1 MSLLEFMETDGKA
14 EGQTDVD
21 TGSQGVSEAT
31 NEEAVEGAVEGAVEE
46 TTDGAV
52 EGAEETSEEGTEE
65 SSELG
70 LSLEQLAEL
79 TGLDLSP
86 YQDTQSAL
94 KGLAEAKRLVGVKN
108 EAAER
113 WNALTELPR
122 EQQEAIVAI
131 LKGEQPSQAPSQEP
145 SQGTPITPQSFEEYE
160 LLQKQVY
167 DEQGNVRQN
176 VDPSKVSAL
185 QKLDRGMRE
194 SLLKLATDPAAY
206 FKEHFQSLG
215 KELREEVLKETQT
228 VQEKKLEEQ
237 RVMTEIRSIEEQH
250 AKQLYTD
257 AKNRTLTPFGEKVK
271 AEFDDLMSGG
281 YSDAAKA
288 LRKAISVVQAS
299 APRPNGTK
307 KVTSNGQRKPG
318 VAVPPKKG
326 LDLDKFFEE
335 GGNLV
340 SLAKELG
347 E

>member
-1 MSLLEFMETDGKA
+1 LLEFMETDGKA
-14 EGQTDVD
+14 EGQTEVEA
-21 TGSQGVSEAT
+21 GSQEVSEAT
-31 NEEAVEGAVEGAVEE
+31 NEGAVEE

-52 EGAEETSEEGTEE
+52 GGAEETSEEGTEGTTEE

-131 LKGEQPSQAPSQEP
+131 LKGEQPSQAPPQEP

-194 SLLKLATDPAAY
+194 SLLKLATDPASY
-206 FKEHFQSLG
+206 LKEHFQSLG

-257 AKNRTLTPFGEKVK
+257 AKNRTFTPFGEKVK

>member
-1 MSLLEFMETDGKA
+1 
-14 EGQTDVD
+14 
-21 TGSQGVSEAT
+21 
-31 NEEAVEGAVEGAVEE
+31 
-46 TTDGAV
+46 
-52 EGAEETSEEGTEE
+52 
-65 SSELG
+65 
-70 LSLEQLAEL
+70 
-79 TGLDLSP
+79 
-86 YQDTQSAL
+86 L

-131 LKGEQPSQAPSQEP
+131 LKGEQPSQDVPSQEP
-145 SQGTPITPQSFEEYE
+145 SKGTPISPQSFEEYE

-250 AKQLYTD
+250 AKQLYVD
-257 AKNRTLTPFGEKVK
+257 GNVKSRSFTPFGEKVK

-288 LRKAISVVQAS
+288 LRKAISAVQAS
-299 APRPNGTK
+299 VPRPSGTK

>member
-1 MSLLEFMETDGKA
+1 MSLLDFMET
-14 EGQTDVD
+14 EGQAEVE
-21 TGSQGVSEAT
+21 TGSQEVPEAT
-31 NEEAVEGAVEGAVEE
+31 NEVEGAVEETSDGAVEGAVEE
-46 TTDGAV
+46 ASEV
-52 EGAEETSEEGTEE
+52 EEGTSEETSE
-65 SSELG
+65 LG
-70 LSLEQLAEL
+70 ISLDQLAEL

-131 LKGEQPSQAPSQEP
+131 LKGEQPSQEPSQEP
-145 SQGTPITPQSFEEYE
+145 TQGSPISPQSFEEYE

-176 VDPSKVSAL
+176 VDPTKVSAL

-250 AKQLYTD
+250 AKQLYVD
-257 AKNRTLTPFGEKVK
+257 GNVKSRSFTPFGEKVK

-288 LRKAISVVQAS
+288 LRKAISAVQAS
-299 APRPNGTK
+299 VPRPSGTK